1 MLFSIPLEVLSN
13 TSLDCSVKFSY
24 TQYMLTLSQASRET
38 KQILKWGGI
47 FFTGLMIFLV
57 LLRLATIIKNAYF
70 PTITK
75 PTIAFGKLQPQNFP
89 ANAVNQNFTYSINT
103 LTGGLPNL
111 SSQLKVYRM
120 RPFQPDLLA
129 VNKFQNRIK
138 NAGFEEGYTAI
149 SDKIFEWKSN
159 QNYGGIEKK
168 VRFNTINNNFTVTSL
183 YKTDADVLSAKNLP
197 TETKAI
203 DIATNFLKNIEAL
216 PEDIDLE
223 KIKTNL
229 FSIQNESLITATS
242 LSKSQVIEVNFFQKD
257 INKLP
262 IFYEK
267 PNSSNISI
275 LIAGGKYQGQV
286 VGVNFIYQP
295 ILEESSTYPLKSV
308 TAAYEELKNGQA
320 YIASYFGTS
329 ENITITNVF
338 LAYYIGSQTQDFL
351 MPVFVFE
358 GNDGFFAYVPAV
370 TDEWINK

>member
-1 MLFSIPLEVLSN
+1 
-13 TSLDCSVKFSY
+13 
-24 TQYMLTLSQASRET
+24 MLTLSQASRET

-57 LLRLATIIKNAYF
+57 LLRLATIIKNTYF
-70 PTITK
+70 PTIPK

-159 QNYGGIEKK
+159 QSYGGIEKRI
-168 VRFNTINNNFTVTSL
+168 RFNTINNNFTVTSL

-223 KIKTNL
+223 KIKNNL

-242 LSKSQVIEVNFFQKD
+242 LSNSQVIEVNFFQKD

-275 LIAGGKYQGQV
+275 LIAGGKYQSQV